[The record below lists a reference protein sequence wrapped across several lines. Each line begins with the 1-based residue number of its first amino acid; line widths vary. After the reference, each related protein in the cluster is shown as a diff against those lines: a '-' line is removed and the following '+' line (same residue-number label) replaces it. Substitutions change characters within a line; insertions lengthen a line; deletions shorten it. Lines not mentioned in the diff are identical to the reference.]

1 MMTEPTADRASSA
14 RQRHTH
20 GQSAAAAGQ
29 GRLLAVLGM
38 VAAFLVV
45 EVVGG
50 LLTNSLALLADAGH
64 MFTDAAGIGLA
75 LLAIWFAQRA
85 ATAEKSFGYYR
96 VEIFAAVANAFILF
110 GIAAYILYEVI
121 QRFAA
126 PPEVIGLPML
136 GIAAIGFV
144 VNLASIR
151 LLQAGATTSL
161 NLRGAYLEVLGDLLG
176 SVAVIIAGLVIIFTG
191 WAPIDPIASVV
202 IAGLILPRTWSL
214 LRDAVDVLLQ
224 ATPKGVDLDV
234 VRQHLLRAEDVDD
247 IHDLHAWTLTSGI
260 NVVSAHVVMR
270 PGADP
275 AQVLDE
281 VCACLTDDF
290 DMEHST
296 IQLETAERRR
306 LEHAM
311 HP

>member
-1 MMTEPTADRASSA
+1 MTEPAAGRVTSA
-14 RQRHTH
+14 RRGHTH
-20 GQSAAAAGQ
+20 GRSAAAAGQ
-29 GRLLAVLGM
+29 GRLVAVFGI
-38 VAAFLVV
+38 VAVFLVI
-45 EVVGG
+45 EIVGG

-75 LLAIWFAQRA
+75 LLAIWFAKRP

-96 VEIFAAVANAFILF
+96 IEIFAAVANAFLLF
-110 GIAAYILYEVI
+110 GVAAYILYEAI
-121 QRFAA
+121 QRFSA
-126 PPEVIGLPML
+126 PPEVLGLPML
-136 GIAAIGFV
+136 GIATVGLV
-144 VNLASIR
+144 VNLISMR

-176 SVAVIIAGLVIIFTG
+176 SGAVIGASVVIIVTG
-191 WAPIDPIASVV
+191 WTPIDPIASVV

-214 LRDAVDVLLQ
+214 LREAVDVLLQ
-224 ATPKGVDLDV
+224 ATPRGVDLDE
-234 VRQHLLRAEDVDD
+234 VRNHLLRAADVAD

-296 IQLETAERRR
+296 IQLESADRRR
-306 LEHAM
+306 LEHTT